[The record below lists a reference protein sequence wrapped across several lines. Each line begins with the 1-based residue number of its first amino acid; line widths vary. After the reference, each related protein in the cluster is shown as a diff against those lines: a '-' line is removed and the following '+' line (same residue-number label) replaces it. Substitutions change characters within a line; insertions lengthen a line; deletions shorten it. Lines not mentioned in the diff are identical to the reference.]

1 MMIRQTCVYYVVMAS
16 GIFLMAG
23 CSYLAGE
30 PKEGVQAG
38 QADNSLE
45 RQPKN
50 LAGSY
55 GDIGSNGSIKPNP
68 ESSYKMRR
76 ETQGRTNNVI
86 ILGGPLPIPDLSTG
100 NTTTQGSPGG
110 TTPRSGSV
118 SDSAGPFSGT
128 RGAGK

>member
-1 MMIRQTCVYYVVMAS
+1 MMIRQTCVYILMAS

-30 PKEGVQAG
+30 PKEGVQA
-38 QADNSLE
+38 DNTLE

-76 ETQGRTNNVI
+76 ETQGRTNNDVI
-86 ILGGPLPIPDLSTG
+86 ILGGPVPIPDLRTG

-118 SDSAGPFSGT
+118 SDSGSFSGT

>member
-1 MMIRQTCVYYVVMAS
+1 MMIRQTCVYILMAS

-30 PKEGVQAG
+30 PKEGIQV
-38 QADNSLE
+38 DNTLE

-55 GDIGSNGSIKPNP
+55 RDIGSNGSIKPNP
-68 ESSYKMRR
+68 ESSYKMKR
-76 ETQGRTNNVI
+76 ETQGRTNNDVI
-86 ILGGPLPIPDLSTG
+86 ILGGPVPIPDLRTG